1 MAHGLPPRRSGA
13 RFDAE
18 RPVPALDFVFL
29 MEDVA
34 ESAPGLAERLRFPER
49 AIPILGS
56 AGAGAGVGEAAALQA
71 WELLP

>member
-1 MAHGLPPRRSGA
+1 
-13 RFDAE
+13 
-18 RPVPALDFVFL
+18 